1 MAQRFIFKSYHYI
14 KYVTFMQA
22 SKLVIPFVLVNFKT
36 YLEST
41 GENALMLGR
50 VVEEVSKKSG
60 VSMGIAVQAVDVRLC
75 ASELSIPV
83 FAQHVDAVGTGSNT
97 GAVLAEALVQAGAV
111 GTLINHSEKRVG
123 DVGAC
128 VQVAKRA
135 GLMVMICAEDD
146 VEAESFLNFSP
157 DFIAV
162 EPPELIGGD
171 VSVSNAK
178 PELISA
184 AVEKLGSEKTVVGAG
199 VKNGEDIKKARE
211 LGASGFLVAS
221 GVCKAEDP
229 KQVLF
234 DLVESL

>member
-1 MAQRFIFKSYHYI
+1 
-14 KYVTFMQA
+14 MQA
-22 SKLVIPFVLVNFKT
+22 PKLSNPFIVINFKT

-41 GENALMLGR
+41 GQNALKLGR
-50 VVEEVSKKSG
+50 IVEEISFEKKANLA
-60 VSMGIAVQAVDVRLC
+60 IAVQAVDVRMC

-97 GAVLAEALVQAGAV
+97 GAVLAEALFQAGAV
-111 GTLINHSEKRVG
+111 GVLINHSEKRVG

-128 VQVAKRA
+128 VQAAKRA
-135 GLMVMICAEDD
+135 GLITMICAEDD
-146 VEAESFLNFSP
+146 VEAESFLSFNP

-178 PELISA
+178 PEVISA
-184 AVEKLGSEKTVVGAG
+184 AVGKLGSEKTVVGAG

-229 KQVLF
+229 KQVLY
-234 DLVESL
+234 DLIDGLL